1 MKIISRSRLAVAA
14 TAGALVVGLVVGPA
28 RADTSLSPPPLVS
41 VTLAQGSLPPT
52 LLTGHGKTLAG
63 SRWGMVMLTV
73 GMTDAYAVDNKFG
86 LGTSTGWHSH
96 PGPSLIFVVAGTVI
110 DYDDS
115 NPHCAPVS
123 YAAGSTI
130 VDIGGSDVHM
140 LRNEGTMPAETIA
153 VQFIPSGQPRK
164 VAAPEPAGCTI
175 P

>member
-1 MKIISRSRLAVAA
+1 MKITTRGRLAIAA
-14 TAGALVVGLVVGPA
+14 TAAALVVGLVVGPA
-28 RADTSLSPPPLVS
+28 HANTSLPPPALVS
-41 VTLAQGSLPPT
+41 VTLAQASMPPT

-63 SRWGMVMLTV
+63 SRWGMVMLTG

-96 PGPSLIFVVAGTVI
+96 PGPSLIFVVAGPII
-110 DYDDS
+110 DYDSS

-123 YAAGSTI
+123 YPTGSTI
-130 VDIGGSDVHM
+130 IDIGGNDVHM

-164 VAAPEPAGCTI
+164 VSEPEPVGCNI